1 MSTCICINNY
11 LNDNLLKDL
20 SIPSTLFI
28 KPNYYPQQISRVNN
42 LDDLLIDDSIY
53 DILIDNICIKEK
65 LKQKS
70 KPTKHNKNKRQTKVK
85 TRKK

>member
-1 MSTCICINNY
+1 MTICVHVNNY
-11 LNDNLLKDL
+11 LNDKLFKDL

-28 KPNYYPQQISRVNN
+28 KPNYYPQQITRVNN
-42 LDDLLIDDSIY
+42 LNNSLIDDSIY
-53 DILIDNICIKEK
+53 DILVDNISINEK

>member
-28 KPNYYPQQISRVNN
+28 KPNYYPQQINRINN
-42 LDDLLIDDSIY
+42 FDNSLIDDNIY

-65 LKQKS
+65 LNQKS
-70 KPTKHNKNKRQTKVK
+70 KATKHKKNKREKKIK

>member
-1 MSTCICINNY
+1 MTICVDVNNY
-11 LNDNLLKDL
+11 LNDKLLKDL

-28 KPNYYPQQISRVNN
+28 KPNYYTQQISRINDMNN
-42 LDDLLIDDSIY
+42 SLIDDSIY
-53 DILIDNICIKEK
+53 DILLNNISINEK

-70 KPTKHNKNKRQTKVK
+70 KPTKHNKNKKQTKIK